1 MMDNFEK
8 CLDMVL
14 KSEGGFVND
23 PHDPGGMTN
32 LGVTARVWG
41 DYTKKPATEAVM
53 RALTKAD
60 VAPLYREYYWAVTR
74 CSALPDG
81 VDYLVFDM
89 AVNMGVGKAA
99 RLLQKALGVKED
111 GVIGMKTLDEVNRVE
126 AAELIKRLSD
136 LKEAFYRS
144 LPTFGTFGKDWL
156 ARAETVESASLGMVG

>member
-1 MMDNFEK
+1 MMDSFEK

-23 PHDPGGMTN
+23 PHDSGGMTN
-32 LGVTARVWG
+32 LGVTARVWS
-41 DYTKKPATEAVM
+41 DYTKKPATEAVI
-53 RALTKAD
+53 RALTKVD
-60 VAPLYREYYWAVTR
+60 VAPLYRKYYWDVTR

-99 RLLQKALGVKED
+99 RILQEALGVKED
-111 GVIGMKTLDEVNRVE
+111 GMIGMKTLDEVNRVE

-136 LKEAFYRS
+136 LKKKFYRS
-144 LPTFGTFGKDWL
+144 LLTFDTFGNGWL
-156 ARAETVESASLGMVG
+156 ARAEHVESISLEMVV

>member
-1 MMDNFEK
+1 
-8 CLDMVL
+8 
-14 KSEGGFVND
+14 
-23 PHDPGGMTN
+23 
-32 LGVTARVWG
+32 
-41 DYTKKPATEAVM
+41 
-53 RALTKAD
+53 
-60 VAPLYREYYWAVTR
+60 
-74 CSALPDG
+74 
-81 VDYLVFDM
+81 M